1 MSFFKKERSG
11 PSIGGDAK
19 KGCGIAG
26 ADNGSEIV
34 NVTWKLDGAGPQT
47 GYEQNVVKRSG
58 SKL

>member
-11 PSIGGDAK
+11 PATGKDCK

-26 ADNGSEIV
+26 ADASGGAMKFMI
-34 NVTWKLDGAGPQT
+34 DGAGPQA

>member
-11 PSIGGDAK
+11 PAIGKDCK

-26 ADNGSEIV
+26 AQGELI
-34 NVTWKLDGAGPQT
+34 NVKPLLDGAGPQT

-58 SKL
+58 SSL

>member
-19 KGCGIAG
+19 KGCGIPG
-26 ADNGSEIV
+26 VQGTIIDV
-34 NVTWKLDGAGPQT
+34 KYKLEGAGDNK